1 MVTIFIS
8 HSKKD
13 VELVKV
19 IDLNLRNVGIAPIL
33 REFTP
38 ESKPPYADIDAD
50 ISRSDAV
57 FAFLTQ
63 NVKVT
68 DHTQNWVTHEIT
80 KAHDLNK
87 PTYIIE
93 DRNNP
98 VHFPIPKLRNYI
110 LYDQTS
116 IRDWILIQNIAS
128 SIKRNEEIW
137 LGALAAGAA
146 GVLLFKRN
154 RIAGFLGGAALGGIL
169 LALTSPE
176 AQLRTPAAIECD
188 KCGIV
193 FNLYTNLNLD
203 CLHCPSCRTMLSLIS
218 K

>member
-1 MVTIFIS
+1 MATIFIS
-8 HSKKD
+8 HSKRD
-13 VELVKV
+13 TELVKV
-19 IDLNLRNVGIAPIL
+19 IDSNLRSVGIAPIL
-33 REFTP
+33 KEFTP
-38 ESKPPYADIDAD
+38 ESNPPYADIDAD
-50 ISRSDAV
+50 ISKSDAV

-68 DHTQNWVTHEIT
+68 DHTQNWVTYEIA

-116 IRDWILIQNIAS
+116 ISDWTLIQNIAS
-128 SIKRNEEIW
+128 SIKINNEIL
-137 LGALAAGAA
+137 LGALVAGAA
-146 GVLLFKRN
+146 GALLFKKN
-154 RIAGFLGGAALGGIL
+154 RVAGFVGGAALGGIL
-169 LALTSPE
+169 LALISPE
-176 AQLRTPAAIECD
+176 AQLRTPTVIKCT

-193 FNLYTNLNLD
+193 FNLYTNLDFD
-203 CLHCPSCRTMLSLIS
+203 CLYCPSCRAMLTLPS